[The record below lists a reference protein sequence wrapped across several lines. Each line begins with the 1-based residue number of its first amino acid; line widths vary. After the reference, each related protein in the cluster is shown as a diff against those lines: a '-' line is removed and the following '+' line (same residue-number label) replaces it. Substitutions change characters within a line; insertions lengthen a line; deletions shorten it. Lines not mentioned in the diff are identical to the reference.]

1 MGLRSRLSSVG
12 HGDQGKVSSSLDK
25 IGIPSKYATLC
36 LAMITEWAEKADKS
50 QGGKVGGFVS
60 GLGEGVWA
68 WTLGVLESQKEM
80 QVPSTDMMSY
90 FSALQPPV
98 SGACLAWEGSLVHV

>member
-1 MGLRSRLSSVG
+1 MG

-25 IGIPSKYATLC
+25 IGIPSRYATLC

-98 SGACLAWEGSLVHV
+98 SGACLAWEGFLVHV